1 MELDREQRSAGEVVL
16 SFIERTFF
24 MLPLNRSQSRP
35 IPESACRRAIDG
47 LGPYQSLALLL
58 IPLSIVEPLK
68 LAAVAVAGH
77 GHWLT
82 GTGMIVFAYAVSIF
96 LVERL
101 FEMVKPKLMK
111 LDWFA
116 RLWIGFVAL
125 RRRVGG
131 WFRATFRS
139 WTKAP
144 GSQAD

>member
-1 MELDREQRSAGEVVL
+1 M
-16 SFIERTFF
+16 
-24 MLPLNRSQSRP
+24 PL
-35 IPESACRRAIDG
+35 SACRRAVDR

-82 GTGMIVFAYAVSIF
+82 GTGMIVVAYAVSLL

-101 FEMVKPKLMK
+101 FVMVKPKLLK

-116 RLWIGFVAL
+116 RVWIRFVAL
-125 RRRVGG
+125 RRRVVWGS
-131 WFRATFRS
+131 RS
-139 WTKAP
+139 WLRSWSDSWKAGEP
-144 GSQAD
+144 RSD

>member
-1 MELDREQRSAGEVVL
+1 MP
-16 SFIERTFF
+16 
-24 MLPLNRSQSRP
+24 LPHRYEPESRQP
-35 IPESACRRAIDG
+35 TASACRRAIDR

-68 LAAVAVAGH
+68 LAALAVAGH

-82 GTGMIVFAYAVSIF
+82 GTGMIVFAYAVSIV

-116 RLWIGFVAL
+116 KAWNKFVAL
-125 RRRVGG
+125 RRRVVWGFKS
-131 WFRATFRS
+131 WLRS
-139 WTKAP
+139 WTMQERQ
-144 GSQAD
+144 SDRS